1 MCESESDRVREIE
14 REGEREGESG
24 EIEDKEQL
32 FINYKGLRA
41 FKPTALLKMR
51 GIENVADI
59 TNYYSQYLSLL

>member
-1 MCESESDRVREIE
+1 MSEIE

-24 EIEDKEQL
+24 EIGDKEQL

-51 GIENVADI
+51 GIEKVVVI
-59 TNYYSQYLSLL
+59 SHYYSEYLSVL